1 MKFLLDECV
10 EYRLVFFLQKEGHD
24 VTAIGHDYPHSLP
37 DPEVLA
43 LAYREQRILITNDR
57 SDFDCGIILFSLK
70 IGDIQTKQIR
80 LQQVINEH
88 SNQLQ
93 HFIVIT
99 PQRVKIRKTAGDIQ

>member
-43 LAYREQRILITNDR
+43 LAYREQRIDPSPL
-57 SDFDCGIILFSLK
+57 S
-70 IGDIQTKQIR
+70 
-80 LQQVINEH
+80 
-88 SNQLQ
+88 
-93 HFIVIT
+93 
-99 PQRVKIRKTAGDIQ
+99 